1 MTSPQAGQEQIATS
15 NPGRRASI
23 SREEILQATLSL
35 LGPHRSLSSLSLREV
50 ARATGIAPNSFYRH
64 FNNMDEL
71 AIALI
76 DLAGTTLRRII
87 GDARH
92 HATSKDSVVRTSVDI
107 FMEQLRS
114 SHKMLH
120 VLLREGSV
128 GSAAFKQA
136 VERELTFFEAE
147 LCSDLKRLAEKKG
160 TGLYQPELTARAIT
174 RLVFA
179 MGASAMDLPVDK
191 HPELTHQLSVMVRM
205 ILVGSQTMSEQKSP
219 RL

>member
-1 MTSPQAGQEQIATS
+1 
-15 NPGRRASI
+15 
-23 SREEILQATLSL
+23 
-35 LGPHRSLSSLSLREV
+35 
-50 ARATGIAPNSFYRH
+50 
-64 FNNMDEL
+64 MDEL

-92 HATSKDSVVRTSVDI
+92 RATSKDSVVRTSVDI

-128 GSAAFKQA
+128 GSAAFKKA
-136 VERELTFFEAE
+136 VERELTFFEVE
-147 LCSDLKRLAEKKG
+147 LCSDLKRLAEQKN

-179 MGASAMDLPVDK
+179 VGASAMDLPTDRY
-191 HPELTHQLSVMVRM
+191 PELTDQLSIMVRM
-205 ILVGSQTMSEQKSP
+205 ILVGSQSMSEQQSP